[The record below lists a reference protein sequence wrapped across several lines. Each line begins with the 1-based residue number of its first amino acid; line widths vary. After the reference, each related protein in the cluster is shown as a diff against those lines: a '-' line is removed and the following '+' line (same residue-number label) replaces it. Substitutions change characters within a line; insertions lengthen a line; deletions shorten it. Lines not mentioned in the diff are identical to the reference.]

1 MTSPPWPVTRCCAT
15 SPSSAR
21 PSALCPGRHD
31 PACQGVPRASI
42 AGLRNVVVH
51 EYSRVEPRL
60 VLDIVEYQL
69 ADLAAALRT

>member
-1 MTSPPWPVTRCCAT
+1 M
-15 SPSSAR
+15 
-21 PSALCPGRHD
+21 
-31 PACQGVPRASI
+31 PRASI